1 MLGYI
6 LILRILA
13 KHIYPIFT
21 TLQFMFNTTQFFFYL
36 IRLLYQYFPAINE
49 VSYRDVRQ
57 GYAKPS
63 EFGAKA
69 SLKNDVIG
77 VFAPLSSLTYGRG
90 VVCYKTGVTRKPRNH

>member
-1 MLGYI
+1 MSY
-6 LILRILA
+6 
-13 KHIYPIFT
+13 KK
-21 TLQFMFNTTQFFFYL
+21 FYL
-36 IRLLYQYFPAINE
+36 IQLLYQYFPAINK

-90 VVCYKTGVTRKPRNH
+90 VVCYKTGETRKPRNH